1 MANMSDMFFIAAA
14 VAMVILLGVLGFG
27 IVNLVFTGEKARSRS
42 NQLMRLRVAVQ
53 FVAVLLLLGGLWISQ
68 NMPA

>member
-1 MANMSDMFFIAAA
+1 MSDMIFIAAA
-14 VAMVILLGVLGFG
+14 VSMALLIGVLGYG

-53 FVAVLLLLGGLWISQ
+53 FVAVLLLLAGLWVSQ
-68 NMPA
+68 NMPG